1 MSGCAR
7 LSILLLLL
15 TGCTRAQYRQS
26 ADAETYCIIDER
38 IVDPTYSVGRTRLE
52 PETFSRLSDPFDP
65 DAPPKPPDD
74 PAAAGWMA
82 NPGYMRGARDWG
94 RDGCTDLIEPRGWE
108 EALAP
113 DDAGKVHLTQD
124 SAVDIALLNSREY
137 QTTLESLYLTAL
149 ALTLNRFEFDL
160 QWFGRNS
167 LGFTHANNSSLP
179 NERNTLTNTATLG
192 FTRNFAA
199 GGQFLASFANTLV
212 FEYTGANTKQ
222 IRSNIALSL
231 VQPLLRGAGRKVRL
245 ENLTQQER
253 NVLYA
258 VRDFARFRKQFWA
271 DISTQGGGYLDVLLA
286 VQTYRNAQANLVRQ
300 VEIYRLYNELFNGGK
315 VSAIERD
322 QFFQSYQGAQL
333 AVIQAETS
341 LQIQQDQF
349 KLRLGVPP
357 RLPMELDDS
366 LLKQFELEDERMV
379 KLREEI
385 ANFQTARMAQL
396 DELPTPAEF
405 QVYYEHLLGLL
416 DRLQESLEFAR
427 GDFLKWKNQHA
438 AELPTDDT
446 REGYEIS
453 TQSINKI
460 EKELLPDIVA
470 ALERLPETLL
480 RHKMDSATAEPQ
492 VTFEVLNSDLNNLIY
507 QVDAML
513 AIQTQSR
520 IQLIRLPIVSL
531 EMDEGVAI
539 AKAQRL
545 DLQNQLGFV
554 TDAWRK
560 TWVAANALRGGLN
573 VVAGANIGTE
583 PGSSKPFDFSAQA
596 SQYTLGLEVDGP
608 LNRLAERNNYRASLI
623 TYQRAKRAYVGLSDN
638 IEFSIRRDL
647 RTLKLLELSFE
658 ISRQQLLAAARQLE
672 SARLTLLGPKDRRSN
687 NDTTTINLLQALTN
701 LLNARNTLAGNYINY
716 EQQRVQLLLDMESLQ
731 LDSRGFPTD
740 ESNRLFNSSARG
752 LSPPEVVPPGR
763 SSSSGTGLS
772 GLNSPRL
779 NDSGESTTKPIDPGM
794 ELPDPAILPAP

>member
-1 MSGCAR
+1 MSVCAR
-7 LSILLLLL
+7 LSLLLVLL
-15 TGCTRAQYRQS
+15 AGCTRAQYRQS

-38 IVDPTYSVGRTRLE
+38 IVDPTYEVGRTQLE
-52 PETFSRLSDPFDP
+52 PEQYSRLSDPFDP

-82 NPGYMRGARDWG
+82 NPGYMRGARDYG
-94 RDGCTDLIEPRGWE
+94 RDGCTNIIEPLGWE

-113 DDAGKVHLTQD
+113 DASGKVRLTQD

-137 QTTLESLYLTAL
+137 QTTLEDLYLTAL
-149 ALTLNRFEFDL
+149 VLTLNRFEFDL
-160 QWFGRNS
+160 QWFGRDS
-167 LGFTHANNSSLP
+167 LGFTHASNSSTP

-192 FTRNFAA
+192 FSRNFAA
-199 GGQFLASFANTLV
+199 GGQFLASFANSLV
-212 FEYTGANTKQ
+212 FEYTGVNTQ
-222 IRSNIALSL
+222 VVRSNIALSL
-231 VQPLLRGAGRKVRL
+231 VQPLLRGAGRRVRL

-271 DISTQGGGYLDVLLA
+271 NISTQGGGYLDLLLA
-286 VQTYRNAQANLVRQ
+286 MQTYRNAQANLTRQ
-300 VEIYRLYNELFNGGK
+300 VEIYRLYNELFRGGK
-315 VSAIERD
+315 VSGVERD
-322 QFFQSYQGAQL
+322 QIFQGYQGAQL
-333 AVIQAETS
+333 AVIQSETA
-341 LQIQQDQF
+341 LQIQLDQF
-349 KLRLGVPP
+349 KLLLGVPP
-357 RLPMELDDS
+357 RLPIDLDDS
-366 LLKQFELEDERMV
+366 LLKQFELEDERIV

-385 ANFQTARMAQL
+385 ADFQTARMAQL
-396 DELPTPAEF
+396 DALPTPEEY
-405 QVYYEHLLGLL
+405 QVYFETLLGLL
-416 DRLQESLEFAR
+416 DRLQEALDLAR
-427 GDFLKWKNQHA
+427 GDFEKWKTQHE
-438 AELPTDDT
+438 AEQPTDDT
-446 REGYEIS
+446 RERYELS
-453 TQSINKI
+453 SESIFKI
-460 EKELLPDIVA
+460 GRDLLPDIET
-470 ALERLPETLL
+470 ALQRLPETLL
-480 RHKMDSATAEPQ
+480 RHKMEAASAKPED
-492 VTFEVLNSDLNNLIY
+492 TFEILTTDLNNLIF

-520 IQLIRLPIVSL
+520 IQLIELPLVQL

-560 TWVAANALRGGLN
+560 TYVAANALRGGLN

-583 PGSSKPFDFSAQA
+583 PGSKNPFNFSAQA

-608 LNRLAERNNYRASLI
+608 LNRMAERNNYRASLI
-623 TYQRAKRAYVGLSDN
+623 AYQRAKRAYVGLSDS

-647 RTLKLLELSFE
+647 RTLKQLELSFE

-672 SARLTLLGPKDRRSN
+672 NSRLILLGPKDRRST

-701 LLNARNTLAGNYINY
+701 LLNARNTLVGNYINY
-716 EQQRVQLLLDMESLQ
+716 EQQRVQLLLDLESLR

-740 ESNRLFNSSARG
+740 ESNRLFSASPDG

-763 SSSSGTGLS
+763 PGAPADL
-772 GLNSPRL
+772 P
-779 NDSGESTTKPIDPGM
+779 GEPFGEPLIEPA
-794 ELPDPAILPAP
+794 ELPQPDNLPAP